1 MRNFL
6 RKMPFPRSWRDGK
19 VEGLEKMVG
28 GLGPLP
34 GRWEGIWET
43 IVEEEGKESV

>member
-1 MRNFL
+1 MRNLL
-6 RKMPFPRSWRDGK
+6 RKRPFPRSWGDGR

-28 GLGPLP
+28 GLGPLV
-34 GRWEGIWET
+34 WET